1 MDQLVKLG
9 GVTTLLQC
17 VAMSCDSPWPGRAEI
32 VRSCLEVLSVC
43 CVSPRVQLMLCD
55 KFELPEESVVG
66 LSMLLAAA
74 EGEIVP
80 ESAEVQKAALQ
91 VRTKFSN

>member
-1 MDQLVKLG
+1 
-9 GVTTLLQC
+9 
-17 VAMSCDSPWPGRAEI
+17 
-32 VRSCLEVLSVC
+32 
-43 CVSPRVQLMLCD
+43 
-55 KFELPEESVVG
+55 
-66 LSMLLAAA
+66 MLLAAA